1 MKKKMTAGDTAKKT
15 LWLIFAAVIL
25 AAGINV
31 LHPERIPWV
40 EEWGTHVE
48 AQAVDAGVDLVQ
60 FPEVID
66 MLRNQS
72 ALLVDARSL
81 EAYAR
86 GHIPGAVSLPYS
98 SVTEGLVLPA
108 SVLPLVIYC
117 DGSDCE
123 DSLLLALE
131 LRKAGRTDV
140 AVFIGGMAL
149 WESELLAVEEGAE

>member
-1 MKKKMTAGDTAKKT
+1 MTAGDTAKKT

-48 AQAVDAGVDLVQ
+48 AQAVDADVDLVQ
-60 FPEVID
+60 FSEVID
-66 MLRNQS
+66 LLRDQS
-72 ALLVDARSL
+72 ALLVDARSA
-81 EAYAR
+81 EKYAR
-86 GHIPGAVSLPYS
+86 GHIPGAVSIPLS
-98 SVTEGLVLPA
+98 TVADGLVLPV
-108 SVLPLVIYC
+108 SSLPVVIYC
-117 DGSDCE
+117 DGPDCE

-131 LRKAGRTDV
+131 LRNAGRADV